1 MPDCFLAIM
10 EGVMRVIIAVPLM
23 LSGYAYTDCDSTGD
37 SDLRHA
43 CHAQTGHGR
52 FGCGCDLRE

>member
-1 MPDCFLAIM
+1 M

-23 LSGYAYTDCDSTGD
+23 LSGYAYAGCDSTGD